1 MLNNNQV
8 SAEIINTIA
17 GSFGL
22 ASTAPLTALMAG
34 LILPGNTKRQK
45 KKTGTEKF
53 RIQSLKNKY
62 KNL

>member
-34 LILPGNTKRQK
+34 LKMPGNTKRQK
-45 KKTGTEKF
+45 KRLE
-53 RIQSLKNKY
+53 LKNSESS
-62 KNL
+62 L